1 MGMSGSEKRMIVS
14 EVLPERRN
22 SKGIQQHNEKKH

>member
-14 EVLPERRN
+14 EILPERRN
-22 SKGIQQHNEKKH
+22 SKGIPQHNEKEH